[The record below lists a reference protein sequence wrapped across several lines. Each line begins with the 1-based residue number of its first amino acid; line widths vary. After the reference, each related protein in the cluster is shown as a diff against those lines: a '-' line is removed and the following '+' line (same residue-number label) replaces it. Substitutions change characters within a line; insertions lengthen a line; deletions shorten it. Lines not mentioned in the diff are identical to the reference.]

1 MEDAKTKKKTEREQL
16 KLVRTYDH
24 RSHYITGA
32 IPQWTDD
39 DLRLHMYNEVIEGAG
54 GPYYVASTQIIIPKN
69 AVPRLMDSL
78 RKALKTEGPT
88 QSPKVST
95 MPIDLAVAV
104 DKDLY
109 EKERKAQKK
118 VQKIRRK

>member
-1 MEDAKTKKKTEREQL
+1 MPDNKTKKKTDREQL

-24 RSHYITGA
+24 RSHYVTGA
-32 IPQWTDD
+32 IPQWTED
-39 DLRLHMYNEVIEGAG
+39 DLRLHMYNEIIEGDG

-78 RKALKTEGPT
+78 RKALKMEGIP
-88 QSPKVST
+88 QNPKVST
-95 MPIDLAVAV
+95 IPIDLAVAV
-104 DKDLY
+104 DRDLY

>member
-1 MEDAKTKKKTEREQL
+1 MDEKKARNKTEREQL

-32 IPQWTDD
+32 IPQWTED
-39 DLRLHMYNEVIEGAG
+39 DLRLHMYNEVIEGTG

-78 RKALKTEGPT
+78 RKALKNEG
-88 QSPKVST
+88 QSQNSKVST

-104 DKDLY
+104 DKELY
-109 EKERKAQKK
+109 EKERTAQKK